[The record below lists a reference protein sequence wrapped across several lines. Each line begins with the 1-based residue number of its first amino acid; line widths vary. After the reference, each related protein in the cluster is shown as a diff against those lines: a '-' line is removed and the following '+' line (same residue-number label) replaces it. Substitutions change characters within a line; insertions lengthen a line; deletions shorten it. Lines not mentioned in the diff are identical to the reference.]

1 MYSRPILAI
10 LLLLVTVLL
19 TSGCMEKPLQ
29 ETISPV
35 PTVSLP
41 VTSSELMTAPTLTAK
56 SIPPNNTTPWIS
68 IDPIPDHYVW
78 DNLTVSGAT
87 NLDSGTRLYVHIF
100 SPLRLCAFGSPCDSL
115 DDGFTNVHAG
125 GQGVNFWSFTTH
137 LSKTLPFC
145 IRGRCEP
152 YIATVWGPN
161 SGTQLHNDTNFNV
174 LTGPQPDGMGS
185 MYAITTYNVT
195 RGEVFTFNNTFSA
208 DREVRVWLFGANSL
222 SKSSVLSDQNAFYR
236 VILERSQTLAMA
248 PETYSM
254 LLQYPDINGTFE
266 NSPVNGTGL
275 VLNRNGAVIF
285 DTSWL
290 DTEKIDGFTAENK
303 LIHALN
309 DPEGKDKYVVI
320 TLNVTG
326 PAGA

>member
-1 MYSRPILAI
+1 MHSRPIFAI
-10 LLLLVTVLL
+10 LILLVTILL
-19 TSGCMEKPLQ
+19 TTGCMEKPLQ

-35 PTVSLP
+35 PTGSLLITP
-41 VTSSELMTAPTLTAK
+41 SELVTAATIPAQ
-56 SIPPNNTTPWIS
+56 SIPVNSTTQWIS
-68 IDPIPDHYVW
+68 IDPVPDHYVW

-87 NLDSGTRLYVHIF
+87 NLDSGTRLEVTIF

-115 DDGFTNVHAG
+115 DNGFTNVHSG
-125 GQGVNFWSFTTH
+125 GYGVNRWSFTTH
-137 LSKTLPFC
+137 LSKTLPYC
-145 IRGRCEP
+145 IRGICEP
-152 YIATVWGPN
+152 YLVTVWGPH
-161 SGTQLHNDTNFNV
+161 SGAQLHNDTNFNV

-185 MYAITTYNVT
+185 MDAITTYNVT
-195 RGEVFTFNNTFSA
+195 RGEVFTFNNTFSD

-222 SKSSVLSDQNAFYR
+222 SISSVTSDQNAFYR
-236 VILERSQTLAMA
+236 VTLERSQTLSMA

-266 NSPVNGTGL
+266 NSPVNGAGP

-290 DTEKIDGFTAENK
+290 NTGKMNGFTAENK

-309 DPEGKDKYVVI
+309 DPEGKDEYVVI
-320 TLNVTG
+320 TLNVTD
-326 PAGA
+326 PRRS